1 MSEVVPSRTDQGNI
15 TKFLITSNKNKKKR
29 DITGS
34 IVDLYYQESI
44 FDTSVRLQISVS
56 DAGYKEIDKKTGL
69 GKGKSQNFIE
79 ELNLAGG
86 EKAEIAFEDSCDR
99 TRRLTMYVNT
109 ITPFKESTTDLA
121 AMISFVSKEYLDNEQ
136 TAIRKRFTGKISE
149 TIQKIVSTT
158 PTAQGKNGLGSKK
171 KVDVEDTVNEW
182 AFIGN
187 GRKPFYWCV
196 NLAKRAIPGATKTK
210 TKQTTV
216 ENYDNKSQYNPSA
229 GYLFFENHSGF
240 IFKSIESLF
249 NSDYKKKFIASD
261 TSNRPENYDAKI
273 LKFSFLKTIDFQND
287 LMNGVYNNEATFFD
301 PYTNESNER
310 KLTSKDLSKQ
320 VQHTGKEPSTTLV
333 NQEFCKYP
341 SRWYMQSLDIGSMPP
356 GKDLNEQIEKCK
368 VQNIRYPDI
377 TAQAVMRYHQMM
389 TIQMS
394 MTTGGVFDIE
404 VGDQI
409 FCELPEAAASTGTKE
424 GSKKNSGIYMV
435 AELCHHLNPQGSYSK
450 FIVVRDSFGRKGK

>member
-158 PTAQGKNGLGSKK
+158 PTAQGKNEEILKEEFDTLYKQWKNCINKSKSKK
-171 KVDVEDTVNEW
+171 APKLVHEDGTMSFRVIRDLFDEDNIDV
-182 AFIGN
+182 
-187 GRKPFYWCV
+187 
-196 NLAKRAIPGATKTK
+196 
-210 TKQTTV
+210 
-216 ENYDNKSQYNPSA
+216 
-229 GYLFFENHSGF
+229 
-240 IFKSIESLF
+240 
-249 NSDYKKKFIASD
+249 KK
-261 TSNRPENYDAKI
+261 E
-273 LKFSFLKTIDFQND
+273 
-287 LMNGVYNNEATFFD
+287 
-301 PYTNESNER
+301 
-310 KLTSKDLSKQ
+310 
-320 VQHTGKEPSTTLV
+320 
-333 NQEFCKYP
+333 
-341 SRWYMQSLDIGSMPP
+341 
-356 GKDLNEQIEKCK
+356 
-368 VQNIRYPDI
+368 
-377 TAQAVMRYHQMM
+377 
-389 TIQMS
+389 
-394 MTTGGVFDIE
+394 
-404 VGDQI
+404 
-409 FCELPEAAASTGTKE
+409 
-424 GSKKNSGIYMV
+424 
-435 AELCHHLNPQGSYSK
+435 
-450 FIVVRDSFGRKGK
+450 